1 MTCQDE
7 VGCGHDCCV
16 GCVRTGEFV
25 VDDEKQEKDWIKV
38 LRCSCAG
45 RRVILRCCCARTTV
59 KFMCSCAWDKSEI
72 VVVLWCTDQG
82 LINKLVCLQIATQS
96 LKNIVSCSQAAYSV
110 RRSEAF
116 PATYVPLP
124 KSPILCPCQVFI
136 RMRRS
141 MRRRSRTRRRR
152 RHRRSTRRRSRQLF
166 QSQSCCKNKHKPNQ
180 LTQIHLYRETYIC
193 VCVCRRMRAIQLVPV
208 EVAASGTLRQCP

>member
-1 MTCQDE
+1 M
-7 VGCGHDCCV
+7 
-16 GCVRTGEFV
+16 GCVRTGHFV

-59 KFMCSCAWDKSEI
+59 KLICSCAWDKSEI

-96 LKNIVSCSQAAYSV
+96 LKNMVSCSQAAYSV
-110 RRSEAF
+110 RRSLAF
-116 PATYVPLP
+116 PATYNEE
-124 KSPILCPCQVFI
+124 KEETQEEQ
-136 RMRRS
+136 
-141 MRRRSRTRRRR
+141 RRR
-152 RHRRSTRRRSRQLF
+152 RHRSSTRMRSRQLF
-166 QSQSCCKNKHKPNQ
+166 HSHKPNQ
-180 LTQIHLYRETYIC
+180 LAQMHVYTETYMC
-193 VCVCRRMRAIQLVPV
+193 VCVCGRMRAIQLVPV

>member
-1 MTCQDE
+1 LCRDNSDFE
-7 VGCGHDCCV
+7 VLLC
-16 GCVRTGEFV
+16 RYN
-25 VDDEKQEKDWIKV
+25 
-38 LRCSCAG
+38 S
-45 RRVILRCCCARTTV
+45 VIDVFLCR
-59 KFMCSCAWDKSEI
+59 DKSEI
-72 VVVLWCTDQG
+72 VVVLLCTDQR

-110 RRSEAF
+110 RRSQAF
-116 PATYVPLP
+116 PATYNPLP

-136 RMRRS
+136 RMRR
-141 MRRRSRTRRRR
+141 RRRRRTRTRRWR

-166 QSQSCCKNKHKPNQ
+166 HSHKPNQ